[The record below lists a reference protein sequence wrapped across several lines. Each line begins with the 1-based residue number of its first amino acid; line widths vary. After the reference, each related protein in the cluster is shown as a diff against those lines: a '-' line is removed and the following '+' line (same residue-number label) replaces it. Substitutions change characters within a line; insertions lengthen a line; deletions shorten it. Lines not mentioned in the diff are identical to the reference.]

1 MLVPRGKPNPR
12 RAYGH
17 RRDAL
22 RARVLGRGDPC
33 WICGLPIDPTEPNL
47 SPYQGVVDELV
58 PVSKGGSP
66 LDPGNCAPAHRCC
79 NAWRSDKP
87 VALVCLVQARVASL
101 GVSRDPLAW
110 CALARRVM
118 PAIRAGL
125 AAGPAPRATTDW

>member
-1 MLVPRGKPNPR
+1 MPRGKPNPR

-22 RARVLGRGDPC
+22 RARVLGRGEPC
-33 WICGLPIDPTEPNL
+33 WICGLPIDPSEPNL
-47 SPYQGVVDELV
+47 SPCQGVVDELV

-66 LDPGNCAPAHRCC
+66 LDPGNCAPTHRCC

-87 VALVCLVQARVASL
+87 VALVRLVQSRVASL
-101 GVSRDPLAW
+101 GGASDPLAW
-110 CALARRVM
+110 CAMARRVM